1 MTATT
6 TSSSVSEKPLIAA
19 RTLTGFATPPQ
30 QVQSLGAARAGKT
43 YLYIILCVSVP
54 NVKLRNKIGANGPRS
69 LNGRGCPRTG
79 SSPHV
84 SERQPFYH
92 GISTGYTA
100 FPRMPVETK
109 RPRSASGSMGD
120 TASYA

>member
-6 TSSSVSEKPLIAA
+6 TSSSVSEKPLVLA
-19 RTLTGFATPPQ
+19 RTLTGLAPSPQ
-30 QVQSLGAARAGKT
+30 QVQLLGAARAGKT
-43 YLYIILCVSVP
+43 YMYIILYVSVP
-54 NVKLRNKIGANGPRS
+54 NVKLRNKIGANGPGL
-69 LNGRGCPRTG
+69 LNRRGCPSTG

-92 GISTGYTA
+92 GIPTGYTA